1 MESFVL
7 KNITFNKSE
16 IVINRKKGQIRIA
29 IDNIKNIQYTRKTFL
44 NYLLIYGLSVFP
56 GWLQINFINRIG
68 WRRGYAL
75 KIKYE
80 DLKRF
85 PKEILDKIVI
95 N

>member
-68 WRRGYAL
+68 WRRGYAI